1 MTQFEFLSVFVSL
14 VLAFGVTDILS
25 NWGEEIRLRNEVR
38 HYWVHSAWSLLLVI
52 VMIQIWWALW
62 LLRDRA
68 SWTFFEYLCLIVPY
82 LLAAM
87 LAYLLTPKFDD
98 GERDIRLYYYDNS
111 SWFFTLAAC
120 YIGTWMLFAYI
131 VSGEGFF
138 DPGSIMRYL
147 GIGLMLALASWKNE
161 YFHALAVV
169 AAYLLLTFWIGTQVF
184 RL

>member
-1 MTQFEFLSVFVSL
+1 MTQFEFLSVFISL

-52 VMIQIWWALW
+52 VMIQVWWALW

-68 SWTFFEYLCLIVPY
+68 SWTFFEYLSLILPY

-87 LAYLLTPKFDD
+87 LAYLLTPQFEN
-98 GERDIRLYYYDNS
+98 GERDVRVYYYQNS
-111 SWFFTLAAC
+111 SWFFGLAAC
-120 YIGTWMLFAYI
+120 YIASWMLFANV
-131 VSGEGFF
+131 VSGELFF
-138 DPGSIMRYL
+138 DPGSFMRYI

-161 YFHALAVV
+161 RFHAVAVV
-169 AAYLLLTFWIGTQVF
+169 AAYLLLSYWIVNQVY
-184 RL
+184 RI